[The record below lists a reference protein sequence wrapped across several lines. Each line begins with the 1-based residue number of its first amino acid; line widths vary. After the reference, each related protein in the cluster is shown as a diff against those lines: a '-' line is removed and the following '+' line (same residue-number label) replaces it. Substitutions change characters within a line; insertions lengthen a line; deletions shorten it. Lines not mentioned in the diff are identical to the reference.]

1 MIRIGAI
8 GTQSTHTSNFIR
20 ICNLDK
26 AFGDEV
32 RITALCG
39 NDDTKEHL
47 EEVAKKGEISEIYE
61 NDINDA
67 MISNNIFHLYSSYVL
82 HIHGEGFLD
91 FCE

>member
-8 GTQSTHTSNFIR
+8 GTQSTHTKNFIR
-20 ICNLDK
+20 ICNIDK

-47 EEVAKKGEISEIYE
+47 EETAQKGEIT
-61 NDINDA
+61 
-67 MISNNIFHLYSSYVL
+67 
-82 HIHGEGFLD
+82 
-91 FCE
+91 